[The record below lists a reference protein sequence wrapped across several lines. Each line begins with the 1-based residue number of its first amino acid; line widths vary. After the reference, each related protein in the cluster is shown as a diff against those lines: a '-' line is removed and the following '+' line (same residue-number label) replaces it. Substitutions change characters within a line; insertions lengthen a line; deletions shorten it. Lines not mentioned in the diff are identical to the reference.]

1 MELRRWPHVSYLRLH
16 EQDPTDHCRSE
27 THPTWDKRSAWNT
40 FLRQSLTIDR
50 SMIGQ
55 LHLTPINILAQ
66 SQSPIAAKYLGLH
79 AARLLCQ
86 LFLHWEF
93 LPFLPMKCVQ
103 PAGLGKE
110 AAQNYD
116 AADAPAGFWLSTAR
130 ACFQAARSILDLA
143 SMVQNHVSM
152 MDDSF
157 TSYAVFVASFMRIY
171 AHSFPWMDVRQEM
184 AQCEAPPIFGGFPQ
198 RHNSSASQ
206 YATPKSP
213 RAGSIIPQN
222 AEWSATLV
230 SIARYFEEFKL
241 DYYTTSL
248 SDTFSVPDAYVG
260 QIRSRRSLRDGGT
273 GEGHAEYSLFRP
285 KLRDYGHK

>member
-1 MELRRWPHVSYLRLH
+1 M
-16 EQDPTDHCRSE
+16 T
-27 THPTWDKRSAWNT
+27 
-40 FLRQSLTIDR
+40 
-50 SMIGQ
+50 GQ

-86 LFLHWEF
+86 LFIHWEF
-93 LPFLPMKCVQ
+93 LPFLPMNCVQ

-110 AAQNYD
+110 AGQNYD
-116 AADAPAGFWLSTAR
+116 AADAPAGFWLGTAR

-143 SMVQNHVSM
+143 SMVQDHVSM

-171 AHSFPWMDVRQEM
+171 AHSFPWMDARQEM

-198 RHNSSASQ
+198 RHDSSASQ

-260 QIRSRRSLRDGGT
+260 QIRSRRCLRDGGT